1 MNHNSADIHP
11 QPDSLEI
18 AIDANEQTA
27 TCFGLPSPTYA
38 IVLASGDN
46 VPNTWRGRDT
56 RARTKARALPM
67 CVQVFDPRLE

>member
-38 IVLASGDN
+38 IVLASGS
-46 VPNTWRGRDT
+46 GRSLST
-56 RARTKARALPM
+56 
-67 CVQVFDPRLE
+67 LERPTAD